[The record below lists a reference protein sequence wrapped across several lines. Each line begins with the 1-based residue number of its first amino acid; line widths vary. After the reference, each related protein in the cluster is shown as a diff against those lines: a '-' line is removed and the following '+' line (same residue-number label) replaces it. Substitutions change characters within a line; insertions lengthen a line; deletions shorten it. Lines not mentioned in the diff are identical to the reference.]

1 MNDSASIVVQ
11 NPDKFF
17 GKQKVLKNVDLSI
30 DQGSIYGL
38 IVVGIAT
45 ISLREKD

>member
-17 GKQKVLKNVDLSI
+17 GKQKVLENVDLSI
-30 DQGSIYGL
+30 DQGSICGL
-38 IVVGIAT
+38 IVVGMAT
-45 ISLREKD
+45 IFLREKD